1 MENLVMVM
9 SAPRLNSTVLDYLKR
24 DLLLREGHF
33 EFRSG
38 RHSDALLDRDRLLAD
53 PEIASR
59 MGYALAKAF
68 FTAKIDVVAAPS
80 IWGAGLAQWV
90 AYFLDPR
97 AKVVYA
103 TPMKN
108 GKRRIAEN
116 LHSLIAN
123 KRVLVVDNVIVSG
136 ETISEFATCIT
147 DLGGEIH
154 GIGAIWDLADNLVQ
168 DHKVIGLLDTLY
180 PVYPPETCPVC
191 LEGHHE
197 VEQVPY

>member
-1 MENLVMVM
+1 MAT
-9 SAPRLNSTVLDYLKR
+9 SAPRLNSQILDYLKR

-38 RHSDALLDRDRLLAD
+38 RHSSALLDRDRLLAD

-59 MGYALAKAF
+59 MGYVLAKAF
-68 FTAKIDVVAAPS
+68 FTDKVDVVAAPS

-90 AYFLDPR
+90 AYFLEPR

-123 KRVLVVDNVIVSG
+123 QRVLVVDNVIISG
-136 ETISEFATCIT
+136 ETISEFVTCIS
-147 DLGGEIH
+147 DLDGEIV
-154 GIGAIWDLADNLVQ
+154 GIGAIWDLADFLIQ
-168 DHKVIGLLDTLY
+168 DHQVFGLLDTQY
-180 PVYPPETCPVC
+180 PVYSPEACPAC
-191 LEGHHE
+191 QDGRSE